1 MKRVFRKISAAVTAA
16 AIMFTS
22 IFVFGVPETAVQ
34 AAGEISGTFGS
45 RNKGTWTYDTT
56 TKTLTV
62 GGSIAI
68 PPSNWDNA
76 NNCSTAPWKDYI
88 NDITKVVIGKDIP
101 QIGDANFKGCVNLQ
115 TVEFESGT
123 KITDIGNSAFSGCT
137 KLSNIILPETIT
149 KIGSSTFYNCTSLTQ
164 IEIPDGTQLGGGA
177 FQNCTSLETVTF
189 AGDIGL
195 NLIVSQ
201 CFQNCAKLKNI
212 TIPNSVTRIGGKA
225 FEGCTD
231 INLFVPNTVTAILDG
246 AFKDC
251 VKIFYPSDRADAIP
265 DSCGAKSLIKCIPDG
280 NDYKLEITPC
290 GGYTGSIDLPSQ
302 INGKTIVSANYKSL
316 SNKITHEGN
325 CRYDSHCTEQY
336 KCAICGKECSHT
348 WNSGTV
354 TKTATCT
361 SSGVKTYTCTVCGA
375 KKTEDIAATGHSTTH
390 TAFKAATCTADGNKE
405 YWHCSNCNKNFTT
418 QSCTTEI
425 TDTIIKRTGHSITHT
440 EAKAATCT
448 EDGNKEYWYCSEC
461 DKYFNDSAC
470 IMEITKEST
479 VVSKTGHLFSMA
491 WAADDTYHWHQCAH
505 SGCDAISGKATH
517 SGGTATCQTQATC
530 FLCGQKYGSLGAHS
544 YGTNWV
550 TSGTQHWHKCTVSG
564 CTSVQDTADHTFV
577 QKSDGTSHWQEC
589 SVCGYKKDEAAH
601 SWGNWTLTAEPTLT
615 AAGTAERACS
625 CGEKQTV
632 TVPELTDTTV
642 WTKDDT
648 QHIDA
653 TEDEDGKDV
662 YTSTDYGSVTVIL
675 PALGHTHIW
684 GDWTI
689 KANPTLTS
697 TGTAQRICT
706 KNNTHTDTKT
716 LPVLTDTSVWT
727 KTQHVDPTEKA
738 EGKDVYTSEYGDVTV
753 PIEKLPHTH
762 VLTHVDEVPPTAE
775 KEGVKEHW
783 HCDGCGKDF
792 LDKDGNGEAT
802 AEDLRIGKIQAE
814 VQAPANF
821 PKPTISTPK
830 EEIISIVLTQEEQEK
845 VKEGMNIKIILKVE
859 DASHSAPA
867 EDKAKI
873 ETAVEGLEDY
883 KLGQYLDVTLL
894 KKIGDEQK
902 AVTSTSKP
910 ITVTF
915 EIPENLRGMAKYSVI
930 RVHGG
935 ETTVLEDED
944 SDPDTVTI
952 ETDKFSTYAL
962 TYQPKAAATEP
973 NGGNGE
979 SVPTI
984 TPVQNGNYD
993 TTSSESDTS
1002 GTAVST
1008 GNESDQAPSGENSAS
1023 GKDDT
1028 GNRDGNPS
1036 TGAAVP
1042 LVSFIAAL
1050 SAVAAASKL
1059 KKK

>member
-1 MKRVFRKISAAVTAA
+1 M
-16 AIMFTS
+16 
-22 IFVFGVPETAVQ
+22 
-34 AAGEISGTFGS
+34 
-45 RNKGTWTYDTT
+45 
-56 TKTLTV
+56 
-62 GGSIAI
+62 
-68 PPSNWDNA
+68 
-76 NNCSTAPWKDYI
+76 
-88 NDITKVVIGKDIP
+88 
-101 QIGDANFKGCVNLQ
+101 
-115 TVEFESGT
+115 
-123 KITDIGNSAFSGCT
+123 
-137 KLSNIILPETIT
+137 
-149 KIGSSTFYNCTSLTQ
+149 
-164 IEIPDGTQLGGGA
+164 
-177 FQNCTSLETVTF
+177 
-189 AGDIGL
+189 
-195 NLIVSQ
+195 
-201 CFQNCAKLKNI
+201 
-212 TIPNSVTRIGGKA
+212 
-225 FEGCTD
+225 
-231 INLFVPNTVTAILDG
+231 
-246 AFKDC
+246 
-251 VKIFYPSDRADAIP
+251 
-265 DSCGAKSLIKCIPDG
+265 
-280 NDYKLEITPC
+280 
-290 GGYTGSIDLPSQ
+290 
-302 INGKTIVSANYKSL
+302 
-316 SNKITHEGN
+316 
-325 CRYDSHCTEQY
+325 
-336 KCAICGKECSHT
+336 
-348 WNSGTV
+348 
-354 TKTATCT
+354 
-361 SSGVKTYTCTVCGA
+361 
-375 KKTEDIAATGHSTTH
+375 
-390 TAFKAATCTADGNKE
+390 
-405 YWHCSNCNKNFTT
+405 
-418 QSCTTEI
+418 
-425 TDTIIKRTGHSITHT
+425 
-440 EAKAATCT
+440 
-448 EDGNKEYWYCSEC
+448 
-461 DKYFNDSAC
+461 
-470 IMEITKEST
+470 
-479 VVSKTGHLFSMA
+479 
-491 WAADDTYHWHQCAH
+491 
-505 SGCDAISGKATH
+505 
-517 SGGTATCQTQATC
+517 
-530 FLCGQKYGSLGAHS
+530 
-544 YGTNWV
+544 
-550 TSGTQHWHKCTVSG
+550 
-564 CTSVQDTADHTFV
+564 

-930 RVHGG
+930 RVPGG
-935 ETTVLEDED
+935 ETNILEDED
-944 SDPDTVTI
+944 SDPNTVTI
-952 ETDKFSTYAL
+952 KTDKFSTYAL